1 MKKNLAVFIVAML
14 GACDR
19 SPRAITLPEVNE
31 ENCRTEAVLEWVEE
45 NNLSK
50 EQMWEFTG
58 KCARGERIPE
68 VNEENCKPENI
79 KNELWG
85 AECRIKGFGEPARSW
100 GSYMGLEKEG
110 KR

>member
-1 MKKNLAVFIVAML
+1 MKKINVGLTVFIVAML

-19 SPRAITLPEVNE
+19 SPRAITLPEVND
-31 ENCRTEAVLEWVEE
+31 ENCRKEAVLEWVEE

-58 KCARGERIPE
+58 KCARRNRMVLGEAKE
-68 VNEENCKPENI
+68 
-79 KNELWG
+79 WG
-85 AECRIKGFGEPARSW
+85 PSDLVLDEPRDID
-100 GSYMGLEKEG
+100 ER